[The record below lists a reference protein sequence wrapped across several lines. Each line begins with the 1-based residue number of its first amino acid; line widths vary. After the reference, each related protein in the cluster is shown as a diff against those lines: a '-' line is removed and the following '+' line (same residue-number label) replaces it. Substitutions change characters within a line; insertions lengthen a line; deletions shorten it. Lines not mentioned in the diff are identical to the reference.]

1 MRGHRPRLHQSG
13 ARKMKHAFRLI
24 KIISGGQTGADQGGL
39 YAAHDLAIPTGGI
52 APQDWLT
59 EEGPQRELLRGFGL
73 TECSEP
79 GYSPRTRANVLGSD
93 GTLLVGQ
100 FQRGGSALTHKIA
113 EQAGKPMFFLEFA
126 SRPDSSRVEEFRFWL
141 HRHRIRVLNVAGN
154 RESQSPGIQE
164 FTREFLVLALQR

>member
-1 MRGHRPRLHQSG
+1 VDR
-13 ARKMKHAFRLI
+13 ARSTKVKPAFRLN

-39 YAAHDLAIPTGGI
+39 YAARELDVPTGGV

-79 GYSPRTRANVLGSD
+79 GYSPRTRANVLAAD

-100 FQRGGSALTHKIA
+100 YQRGGSALTHQIA
-113 EQAGKPMFFLEFA
+113 EQARKPLFLLEFP
-126 SRPDSSRVEEFRFWL
+126 SDRVEPHIEEFRFWL
-141 HRHRIRVLNVAGN
+141 HRYRVHTLNVAGN
-154 RESQSPGIQE
+154 RESQSRGIRE
-164 FTREFLVLALQR
+164 FTRGFLIRALQRVNAV